1 MDSPNQYTDLARAAI
16 ADAQTKAHASSNAQL
31 FPVHVALAIFEDN
44 TGLGRRILIKL
55 GVDEARLGAAL
66 RRVLLKLPT
75 QSPAPAKAS
84 IHGSGEL
91 QSFLDDAARLREDNK
106 DSHVAVDHLLLALY
120 KRRNL
125 AAELEGLGMP
135 QSSLTGCLREMRGT
149 RKVTSAQGEDTY
161 DALSKYAVN
170 LVEQAGE
177 GLLDPVIG
185 RDDEI
190 RRVIQI
196 LARRT
201 KNNPVLIGEPGVG
214 KTAIVEGLVR
224 GIGAEG
230 EEQRGIGTEGEM
242 RRDEAKEGV

>member
-31 FPVHVALAIFEDN
+31 FPVHVALAIFEDKRGN

-125 AAELEGLGMP
+125 AAELEGL
-135 QSSLTGCLREMRGT
+135 R
-149 RKVTSAQGEDTY
+149 SA
-161 DALSKYAVN
+161 
-170 LVEQAGE
+170 
-177 GLLDPVIG
+177 
-185 RDDEI
+185 
-190 RRVIQI
+190 
-196 LARRT
+196 LARPQRVP
-201 KNNPVLIGEPGVG
+201 NGVHASAARAP
-214 KTAIVEGLVR
+214 TSESAAEGGVTRR
-224 GIGAEG
+224 GIHPLRRRASESAH
-230 EEQRGIGTEGEM
+230 M
-242 RRDEAKEGV
+242 RRWGGGF

>member
-31 FPVHVALAIFEDN
+31 FPVHVALAIFEDKRGN

-224 GIGAEG
+224 G
-230 EEQRGIGTEGEM
+230 RGTEGGSGGK
-242 RRDEAKEGV
+242 RSGGRDEAKEGV